1 MLLGFAS
8 KSSGMLIL
16 ALYSCAIQFSAQE
29 FSRLTLRYILFMFA
43 MALVLVFALAASA
56 VSSLQNNNAAAPQ
69 QDAPAPAGVPGP
81 PPYWAFA
88 INPPEKDSAPTHAR
102 AAADAEK
109 AAQAPQ
115 HVPGSTA
122 TFTLAQIDDLFTPP
136 DWHPAAHPRMPEIVA
151 RGRKPDVYACGY
163 CHLPNGLG
171 RPENSSLAGLPAAY
185 IVQQM
190 ADFKSGARKSSA
202 PDDLP
207 VALMISHET
216 QATDAEIQA
225 AADYFSQLKPQRWI
239 RVVETATVPKT
250 HVAGWML
257 VASEPAATEPIGA
270 RIIEMAEDLE
280 RTELRDDTSGF
291 VAYVPPGSIAKGKSL
306 ATTGGDGVNAVTLPC
321 AACHGLRGKN
331 NVPSIAGRSPSY
343 IVRQLW
349 DIQHHTRN
357 GAGAQFMQAAV
368 AKLTLDDMI
377 ALAAYTS
384 SLQP

>member
-1 MLLGFAS
+1 
-8 KSSGMLIL
+8 
-16 ALYSCAIQFSAQE
+16 
-29 FSRLTLRYILFMFA
+29 MFV
-43 MALVLVFALAASA
+43 MALALVFALAAGA
-56 VSSLQNNNAAAPQ
+56 VSPQ
-69 QDAPAPAGVPGP
+69 QDAPAAAGVPGP

-88 INPPEKDSAPTHAR
+88 INPPQKDSATVD
-102 AAADAEK
+102 AAETST
-109 AAQAPQ
+109 APQ
-115 HVPGSTA
+115 RVPGSTA
-122 TFTLAQIDDLFTPP
+122 TFTLAQIADLFAAP
-136 DWHPAAHPRMPEIVA
+136 DWHPEAHPKMPEIVA
-151 RGRKPDVYACGY
+151 RGRKPEIYACGY

-171 RPENSSLAGLPAAY
+171 RPENSSVAGLPAAY

-190 ADFKSGARKSSA
+190 ADFKSGLRKSSA

-216 QATDAEIQA
+216 QATDAEIA
-225 AADYFSQLKPQRWI
+225 AATDYFSQLKPQVWI
-239 RVVETATVPKT
+239 RLVETATVPKT

-257 VASEPAATEPIGA
+257 VASDSTNSGPVAREPIGS
-270 RIIEMAEDLE
+270 RIIEMPEDLE

-306 ATTGGDGVNAVTLPC
+306 ATTGGDGVTLPC
-321 AACHGLRGKN
+321 AACHGPGLRGKK

-349 DIQHHTRN
+349 DIQH
-357 GAGAQFMQAAV
+357 GARAGSGAQLMQPAV
-368 AKLTLDDMI
+368 ANLTLDDMI